1 MSGLII
7 IFLQKKECNER
18 MKKLFAIL
26 MLGFVLFLAACG
38 TDGNTDDEA
47 DHDANEKA
55 AAEAEGVS
63 DESEGSEEKQVVT
76 FWHSMGGAG
85 QEALD
90 AIVDSYNSS
99 QDEVQVN
106 AEYQGSYDESLTKFN
121 SVAGTDSA
129 PTIIQTFEIGTM
141 SMINS
146 GSILPIQ
153 ELIDAD
159 GYDMSGLEENII
171 NYYSLD
177 GTFYSMPF
185 NSSTPVMYYNKDA
198 FEAAGLDPE
207 APPETF
213 EEVEEAS
220 KAIVEAN
227 PDMKGF
233 ALQAYG
239 WLYEQLLANQGA
251 LLLNNDNGRTA
262 TPTEIG
268 WTEEEGKSIFEWVKR
283 MVDDETFAN
292 YGTNGDNMVS
302 GFLAGDVSM
311 FLQSSASS
319 RDVID
324 NAPFEVG
331 IAFLP
336 HPEEKER
343 AGVVIGGASLWLI
356 DGKPEAETNA
366 AWDFMKYLQTPE
378 IQAEWHVGTGYFAI
392 NPAAYDEQI
401 AIDAHEEMP
410 QLNVTV
416 EQLQA
421 TTSSFATQGALM
433 DMIPEGRKI
442 METALETVYNGGEVD
457 DAYHTAVEQFNT
469 AIEQANAARGE

>member
-1 MSGLII
+1 
-7 IFLQKKECNER
+7 
-18 MKKLFAIL
+18 
-26 MLGFVLFLAACG
+26 MLGLVLFIAACSEEG
-38 TDGNTDDEA
+38 DTEEPETSGATETESTDEA
-47 DHDANEKA
+47 S
-55 AAEAEGVS
+55 AE
-63 DESEGSEEKQVVT
+63 DSEASSEKQTVT

-90 AIVDSYNSS
+90 AIVESYNGS
-99 QDEVQVN
+99 QDAVQVN
-106 AEYQGSYDESLTKFN
+106 AEYQGTYDEALTKFN

-129 PTIIQTFEIGTM
+129 PNMIQTFEIGTM

-146 GSILPIQ
+146 GSIVPIQ

-159 GYDMSGLEENII
+159 GYDMSGLEENIV

-220 KAIVEAN
+220 KAIVGSN
-227 PDMKGF
+227 PEMKGF

-251 LLLNNDNGRTA
+251 LLLNNDNGRTD

-292 YGTNGDNMVS
+292 YGTNGDNMMA

-343 AGVVIGGASLWLI
+343 AGVVIGGASLWMI
-356 DGKPEAETNA
+356 DGKSEEEQNA

-392 NPAAYDEQI
+392 NPAAYDEQVV
-401 AIDAHEEMP
+401 IDAHEEMP
-410 QLNVTV
+410 QLQVTV
-416 EQLQA
+416 DQLQA
-421 TTSSFATQGALM
+421 TESSFATQGALM

-457 DAYHTAVEQFNT
+457 DAYNTAVDQFNA

>member
-1 MSGLII
+1 
-7 IFLQKKECNER
+7 
-18 MKKLFAIL
+18 MKKLIAVL
-26 MLGFVLFLAACG
+26 MLGLVLFIAACSEEG
-38 TDGNTDDEA
+38 DTEEPETSGATDSDT
-47 DHDANEKA
+47 
-55 AAEAEGVS
+55 AEASAET
-63 DESEGSEEKQVVT
+63 SEATGEKQTVT

-85 QEALD
+85 QEALN
-90 AIVDSYNSS
+90 AIVDSYNNS
-99 QDEVQVN
+99 QDAVQVN
-106 AEYQGSYDESLTKFN
+106 AEYQGTYDEALTKFN
-121 SVAGTDSA
+121 SVAGTDSV
-129 PTIIQTFEIGTM
+129 PNMIQTFEIGTM

-146 GSILPIQ
+146 GSIVPIQ
-153 ELIDAD
+153 ELINAD
-159 GYDMSGLEENII
+159 GYDMNGLEENIV

-220 KAIVEAN
+220 KAIVESN

-251 LLLNNDNGRTA
+251 LLLNNDNGRTD

-292 YGTNGDNMVS
+292 YGTNGDNMMA

-324 NAPFEVG
+324 HAPFEVG

-336 HPEEKER
+336 HPEAKER
-343 AGVVIGGASLWLI
+343 AGVVIGGASLWMI
-356 DGKPEAETNA
+356 DGKSVEEQNA

-392 NPAAYDEQI
+392 NPAAYDEQVVK
-401 AIDAHEEMP
+401 DAYVEMP
-410 QLNVTV
+410 QLQVTV
-416 EQLQA
+416 DQLQA
-421 TTSSFATQGALM
+421 TEASYATQGALM

-442 METALETVYNGGEVD
+442 METALETVYNGGDVD
-457 DAYHTAVEQFNT
+457 DAYNTAVDQFNA

>member
-1 MSGLII
+1 
-7 IFLQKKECNER
+7 
-18 MKKLFAIL
+18 MKKLIAIL
-26 MLGFVLFLAACG
+26 MLGLVLFIAAC
-38 TDGNTDDEA
+38 NDEG
-47 DHDANEKA
+47 DPEETNS
-55 AAEAEGVS
+55 AAES
-63 DESEGSEEKQVVT
+63 ESTEASAEGSEASGEKQTVT

-85 QEALD
+85 QEALN

-99 QDEVQVN
+99 QDAVQVN
-106 AEYQGSYDESLTKFN
+106 AEYQGTYDEALTKFN

-129 PTIIQTFEIGTM
+129 PTMIQTFEIGTM

-146 GSILPIQ
+146 GSIVPIQ

-159 GYDMSGLEENII
+159 GYDMSGLEENIV

-220 KAIVEAN
+220 KAIVESNAG
-227 PDMKGF
+227 MKGF

-251 LLLNNDNGRTA
+251 LLLNNDNGRTE

-292 YGTNGDNMVS
+292 YGTNEDNMMA

-324 NAPFEVG
+324 HAPFEVG

-336 HPEEKER
+336 HPEDKER
-343 AGVVIGGASLWLI
+343 AGVVIGGASLWMI
-356 DGKPEAETNA
+356 DGKSEEEQKA

-392 NPAAYDEQI
+392 NPAAYDEQVV
-401 AIDAHEEMP
+401 IDAHEEMP
-410 QLNVTV
+410 QLQVTV
-416 EQLQA
+416 DQLQA
-421 TTSSFATQGALM
+421 TEASYATQGALM

-457 DAYHTAVEQFNT
+457 DAYNAAVDQFNA